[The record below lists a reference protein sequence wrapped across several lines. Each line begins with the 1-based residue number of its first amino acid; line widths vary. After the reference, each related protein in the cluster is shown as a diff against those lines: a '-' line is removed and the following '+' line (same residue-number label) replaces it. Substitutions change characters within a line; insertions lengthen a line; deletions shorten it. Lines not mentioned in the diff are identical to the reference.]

1 MFLNT
6 LLYSSIQ
13 AKLLYYLKRLV
24 GGVAIAISN
33 GLSVGVFFLQ
43 FLEWWYMSEDHQS
56 ALAATSLPIPE
67 PPKVS
72 CYLNSLRYYMYVTS
86 AI

>member
-1 MFLNT
+1 MLTYT
-6 LLYSSIQ
+6 LCVLCSVQ
-13 AKLLYYLKRLV
+13 ARMAYYLKRLV
-24 GGVAIAISN
+24 GAIAIAISN

-56 ALAATSLPIPE
+56 AMAATSLPIPD

-72 CYLNSLRYYMYVTS
+72 LSFEDLSLF
-86 AI
+86 